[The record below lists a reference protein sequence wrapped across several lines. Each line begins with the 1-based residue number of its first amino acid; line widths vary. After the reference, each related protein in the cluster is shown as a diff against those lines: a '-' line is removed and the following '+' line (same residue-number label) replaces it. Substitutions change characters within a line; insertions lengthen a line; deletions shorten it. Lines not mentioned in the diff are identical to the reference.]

1 MVKNYSIEVV
11 DGVSVTRFSQKAAL
25 SEIINAMDDVSAI
38 GVFKRRLWIFHD
50 GVVNLSTGEI
60 RKIAEH
66 GVKIWA
72 APSKAAI
79 VVPDSLSFGLAR
91 MHDAFRDEKGGET
104 RVFRTEQE
112 AIAWL
117 EEADD
122 VVTP

>member
-1 MVKNYSIEVV
+1 
-11 DGVSVTRFSQKAAL
+11 
-25 SEIINAMDDVSAI
+25 MDDVSAI

-50 GVVNLSTGEI
+50 GLVNLEIGEI
-60 RKIAEH
+60 KKIAEH
-66 GVKIWA
+66 GIKIWA

-122 VVTP
+122 ILTP